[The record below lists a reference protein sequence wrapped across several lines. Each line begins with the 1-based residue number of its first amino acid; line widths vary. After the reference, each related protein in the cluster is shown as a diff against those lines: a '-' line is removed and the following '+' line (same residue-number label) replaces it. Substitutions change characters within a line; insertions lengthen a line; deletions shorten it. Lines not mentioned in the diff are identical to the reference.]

1 MATPLH
7 AAAHAT
13 PYLEAKKALVAARVE
28 SGRQRAQLGALQA
41 TIAAQRA
48 AGDLDNALVSQQRL
62 VGR

>member
-1 MATPLH
+1 
-7 AAAHAT
+7 
-13 PYLEAKKALVAARVE
+13 VAACIE